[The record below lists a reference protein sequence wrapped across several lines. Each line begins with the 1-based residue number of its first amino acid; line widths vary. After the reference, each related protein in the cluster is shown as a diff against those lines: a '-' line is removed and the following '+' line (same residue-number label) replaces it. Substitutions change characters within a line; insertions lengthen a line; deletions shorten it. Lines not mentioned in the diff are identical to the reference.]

1 MDNVV
6 KKGSILPKNDEPRDA
21 FYMGLGD
28 TVIPGLLAVSASL
41 YLPQS
46 ASFLM
51 TANLW
56 AAAGAM
62 IGGLLGYLVLFRY
75 VLRGRPQAG
84 LPFLDTGAIA
94 GYLIVY
100 ALAYGEI
107 GLGMLGLS

>member
-1 MDNVV
+1 
-6 KKGSILPKNDEPRDA
+6 
-21 FYMGLGD
+21 MGLGD

-41 YLPQS
+41 YLPET

-56 AAAGAM
+56 AAVGAM
-62 IGGLLGYLVLFRY
+62 VGGLLGYLVLFRY

-84 LPFLDTGAIA
+84 LPFLNTGAIA
-94 GYLIVY
+94 GYLIAY